1 MEVDSSKVKLYSID
15 KIVNKKKDENGLTQ
29 YEIKWSG
36 IEKINNSWQRLEIL
50 IEDKAFDSIFE
61 FEKTSYAKSLPMNK
75 DTENFLQ
82 IFEEYLTGN
91 IKINEYGDYPLD
103 EAEKILNIIID
114 YNSNERYALIHWKKR
129 LYNNVE
135 IQPLNSWVN
144 CKVLSVFDGELFSNF
159 MRELI
164 EKNHNDF
171 IKKKKNRK
179 IN

>member
-36 IEKINNSWQRLEIL
+36 VEKINNSWQRLEIL

-61 FEKTSYAKSLPMNK
+61 FEKTDYAKSLPMNE
-75 DTENFLQ
+75 DTENFLK
-82 IFEEYLTGN
+82 IFEEYLSKN

-103 EAEKILNIIID
+103 EAEKILNIIMD
-114 YNSNERYALIHWKKR
+114 YNSNERYALIQWKKR
-129 LYNNVE
+129 IYNNIE

-144 CKVLSVFDGELFSNF
+144 CKVLSVFDGELFCNF
-159 MRELI
+159 MKKLI
-164 EKNHNDF
+164 EKNHNEF
-171 IKKKKNRK
+171 LRKKNKK

>member
-36 IEKINNSWQRLEIL
+36 VEKINNSWQRLEIL

-61 FEKTSYAKSLPMNK
+61 FEKTDYAKSLPMNE
-75 DTENFLQ
+75 DTENFLK
-82 IFEEYLTGN
+82 IFEEYLSKN

-103 EAEKILNIIID
+103 EAEKILNIIMD
-114 YNSNERYALIHWKKR
+114 YNSNERYALIQWKKR
-129 LYNNVE
+129 IYNNIE

-159 MRELI
+159 MKELI
-164 EKNHNDF
+164 EQNYKNN
-171 IKKKKNRK
+171 IQRRKNK
-179 IN
+179 NIS

>member
-1 MEVDSSKVKLYSID
+1 MELDSSKVKLYSIE

-29 YEIKWSG
+29 YEIKWAG
-36 IEKINNSWQRLEIL
+36 YDKIDNSWQRLEIL

-144 CKVLSVFDGELFSNF
+144 CKVLISFDGELLFNYINQ
-159 MRELI
+159 LI
-164 EKNHNDF
+164 ENNKENIIH
-171 IKKKKNRK
+171 I
-179 IN
+179 I

>member
-36 IEKINNSWQRLEIL
+36 VEKINNSWQRLEIL

-61 FEKTSYAKSLPMNK
+61 FEKTDYAKSLPMNE
-75 DTENFLQ
+75 DTENFLK
-82 IFEEYLTGN
+82 IFEEYLSKN

-103 EAEKILNIIID
+103 EAEKILNIIMD
-114 YNSNERYALIHWKKR
+114 YNSNERYALIQWKKR
-129 LYNNVE
+129 IYNNIE

-144 CKVLSVFDGELFSNF
+144 CKVLSVFDGELFCNF
-159 MRELI
+159 MKELI
-164 EKNHNDF
+164 EKNHNEF
-171 IKKKKNRK
+171 LRKKNKK